1 MKRNLLQGLILFI
14 FLHHGIA
21 QEVNNKSFNSV
32 MASYMNLKNDLVSD
46 RSDSA
51 REAAKALYNAI
62 DNVSKQILS
71 DEKRKAWVLYAEKM
85 SLDAAYIKGTS
96 DLELQRKYFIPLS
109 ANMYIEAKAF
119 HTNNADIYYQFCPM
133 ADDGKGAYW
142 LSETNEIRNPYFGS
156 KMLSCGSTKE
166 IITAVK

>member
-1 MKRNLLQGLILFI
+1 MKRHLLFGFI
-14 FLHHGIA
+14 FFMFLGHSIA

-32 MASYMNLKNDLVSD
+32 MTAYINLKNDLVSD

-51 REAAKALYNAI
+51 REAAKVLYSAI

-71 DEKRKAWVLYAEKM
+71 DEKHHTWVLYAEKM
-85 SLDAAYIKGTS
+85 SLDVAYIKGTS
-96 DLELQRKYFIPLS
+96 DLEVQRKYFIPLS
-109 ANMYIEAKAF
+109 DNMYIEAKAF
-119 HTNNADIYYQFCPM
+119 HTNGTDIYYQFCPM
-133 ADDGKGAYW
+133 ADNGKGAYW